1 MQCSMIA
8 EGMTA
13 QAVSAEIFEKELTM
27 RGLGMTLARLAASN
41 RAMPSSIGN
50 DDGRLGELRGF
61 GTNPGDLR
69 ALTYLP
75 KGLPDNAPLVV
86 VLHGCTQNAST
97 YDEGSG
103 WSQLA
108 EEHGFALLF
117 PEQRRSNN
125 GNLCFNWYEPRDARR
140 GKGEALSIC
149 QMVKHITATHRLD
162 PSRTYVTG
170 LSAGG
175 AMTTVMLATYPEL
188 FAGGAVIAG
197 LPFASANSLPEAL
210 ERMRGHGSPL
220 RHELAARAQTASPR
234 SGRGPTLSVWHGTRD
249 FIVNPAN
256 ADVIVDQWLDLNGL
270 GSSVGHVET
279 IDGHRR
285 EVWRDD
291 EGRDLIEKYD
301 VQGMGHGT
309 PLDTRGSDACGTA
322 GPHMLE
328 ANICST
334 RRIAAFWG
342 LVEEPSASRGPGG
355 AHVAL
360 VPEPEAEST
369 PAVIGVH
376 AVIENALR
384 AAGLMP

>member
-1 MQCSMIA
+1 
-8 EGMTA
+8 
-13 QAVSAEIFEKELTM
+13 M
-27 RGLGMTLARLAASN
+27 RGLGKTVARLAASN
-41 RAMPSSIGN
+41 RAMELPVGSN
-50 DDGRLGELRGF
+50 DGRLVELRGF
-61 GTNPGDLR
+61 GTNPGKLR
-69 ALTYLP
+69 ALAYLP
-75 KGLPDNAPLVV
+75 EGLPDNAPLVV
-86 VLHGCTQNAST
+86 VLHGCTQNASV

-103 WSQLA
+103 WSRLA
-108 EEHGFALLF
+108 DDHGFALLF

-149 QMVKHITATHRLD
+149 QMVKHMTATHRLD

-210 ERMRGHGSPL
+210 ERMRGQGSPL
-220 RHELAARAQTASPR
+220 RHELAARAQKASPQ

-249 FIVNPAN
+249 FIVDPAN

-270 GSSVGHVET
+270 GSSVGRVET
-279 IDGHRR
+279 IDGHQR
-285 EVWRDD
+285 EVWSDAD
-291 EGRDLIEKYD
+291 GRDLVEKYD
-301 VQGMGHGT
+301 VRGMGHGT
-309 PLDTRGSDACGTA
+309 PIDTRGSDACGTA

-342 LVEEPSASRGPGG
+342 LVDESSASRDLGRPHFRFVPGP
-355 AHVAL
+355 
-360 VPEPEAEST
+360 EEDST
-369 PAVIGVH
+369 PPIVGVQ